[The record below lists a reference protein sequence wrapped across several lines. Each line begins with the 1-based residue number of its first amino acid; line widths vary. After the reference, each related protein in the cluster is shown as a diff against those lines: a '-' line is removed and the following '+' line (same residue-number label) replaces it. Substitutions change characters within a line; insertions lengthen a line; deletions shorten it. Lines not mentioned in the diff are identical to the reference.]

1 MDLKGKKVLVF
12 GAGKSGIGAAD
23 LLGSAGAQPVIYDG
37 NADLDK
43 EAVLHKTNGKYT
55 PEIWAG
61 DFPERALDSLDL
73 IVLSPGVPTDLPLVR
88 SFYEKGLPVWS
99 EVELAYRT
107 GKGEVLAITGTNGKT
122 TVCNIINDILTANK
136 FDFINNKYGSNIDRG
151 VATTLIQGSTI
162 LGKAKKDL
170 AILEIDERSTR
181 KIFPYITP
189 TYLVCTNI
197 FRDSLM
203 RHAHTEY
210 ISEILSKYIPKETIM
225 IENADDLISSQI
237 AENNKKIYFS
247 IDRLP
252 TDSDHCENLTRDIR
266 VCPKCYTTLE
276 YEYVRYHHI
285 GKAHCPNCD
294 FKTPEADYVLNNLD
308 LPNKKMTIKSK
319 NNEETYDLI
328 SDNIINIYNTL
339 AAIIALKQ
347 LNLTYEQI
355 NTPLKN
361 IKIVET
367 RYSKEEYKGYEIVTQ
382 LAKGMNPIACSLAFD
397 YTRKQPGNKAV
408 IVILDD
414 LHQEAHGS
422 ENTAWLYDTD
432 YEFLNDKGIKQIII
446 AGPRYMDAYVRLL
459 MADIP
464 EEKIVHKCDIIEAT
478 SELKLDGIEK
488 IFILH
493 DLYSLNETKQIKQKV
508 KEIIDGEN
516 G

>member
-1 MDLKGKKVLVF
+1 MNNKKTFRFYIALWVAKGVSFILKLTGRNATSLPGKIAIRICPDFLGRLEKP
-12 GAGKSGIGAAD
+12 KTIIG
-23 LLGSAGAQPVIYDG
+23 V
-37 NADLDK
+37 
-43 EAVLHKTNGKYT
+43 
-55 PEIWAG
+55 
-61 DFPERALDSLDL
+61 
-73 IVLSPGVPTDLPLVR
+73 
-88 SFYEKGLPVWS
+88 
-99 EVELAYRT
+99 
-107 GKGEVLAITGTNGKT
+107 TGTNGKT

-151 VATTLIQGSTI
+151 VATTLIQGSTM

-170 AILEIDERSTR
+170 AVLEIDERSTR
-181 KIFPYITP
+181 KIFPYVTP

-203 RHAHTEY
+203 RHAHTEF
-210 ISEILSKYIPKETIM
+210 ISGILSTYIPKETIM

-308 LPNKKMTIKSK
+308 LPNKKMIIKSK

>member
-1 MDLKGKKVLVF
+1 M
-12 GAGKSGIGAAD
+12 
-23 LLGSAGAQPVIYDG
+23 
-37 NADLDK
+37 
-43 EAVLHKTNGKYT
+43 
-55 PEIWAG
+55 
-61 DFPERALDSLDL
+61 
-73 IVLSPGVPTDLPLVR
+73 
-88 SFYEKGLPVWS
+88 
-99 EVELAYRT
+99 
-107 GKGEVLAITGTNGKT
+107 
-122 TVCNIINDILTANK
+122 
-136 FDFINNKYGSNIDRG
+136 
-151 VATTLIQGSTI
+151 
-162 LGKAKKDL
+162 
-170 AILEIDERSTR
+170 
-181 KIFPYITP
+181 
-189 TYLVCTNI
+189 
-197 FRDSLM
+197 
-203 RHAHTEY
+203 
-210 ISEILSKYIPKETIM
+210 
-225 IENADDLISSQI
+225 
-237 AENNKKIYFS
+237 
-247 IDRLP
+247 
-252 TDSDHCENLTRDIR
+252 
-266 VCPKCYTTLE
+266 
-276 YEYVRYHHI
+276 
-285 GKAHCPNCD
+285 
-294 FKTPEADYVLNNLD
+294 
-308 LPNKKMTIKSK
+308 
-319 NNEETYDLI
+319 
-328 SDNIINIYNTL
+328 
-339 AAIIALKQ
+339 
-347 LNLTYEQI
+347 NLTYEQI